1 MKRIRNLPVIG
12 ALFLHSSVSLAQVV
26 AEFPPVDDD
35 LPIPPPVHSPIQP
48 KAGVSGDVPGRSVT
62 PSSPP
67 FNPLPVPESRH
78 LPPSVSTV
86 PSVPAAPSLPAA
98 PSVATPPFQA
108 PASFPTAQTTAS
120 PTAPPFGVPAQVS
133 ATEPAAAAPSLASL
147 QRGPR
152 LGDPTADRG
161 MTETDSAPGDTL
173 GTHSL
178 SLTFSAARVLASL
191 YEVTAEVALG
201 DNVGIALLGGLG
213 GMDAEHP
220 SYPYTVHLTGREL
233 GAQARVYVLGDFDDG
248 LMLGGEA
255 LWIWADA
262 TPTRVTDSVVVNGVR
277 YNGTALLSG
286 DGTLTGLGA
295 FIGYK
300 MTAKFGLTFDVKLGW
315 QRLLFKGTG
324 SMAGEAVVNGQR
336 ERRTEHTSI
345 RESLNVPLFNLN
357 LGWSI

>member
-12 ALFLHSSVSLAQVV
+12 ALLLHSSVSLAQVV
-26 AEFPPVDDD
+26 AEFPPVDDNSSSA
-35 LPIPPPVHSPIQP
+35 PPPPVYPPAQP
-48 KAGVSGDVPGRSVT
+48 RVGVPGDAQGRAWTPPPPPASV
-62 PSSPP
+62 S
-67 FNPLPVPESRH
+67 PLPVPETRH
-78 LPPSVSTV
+78 LAPTAP
-86 PSVPAAPSLPAA
+86 VPAAPSAPAA
-98 PSVATPPFQA
+98 TAPAPSASATPFAP
-108 PASFPTAQTTAS
+108 PASRSGP
-120 PTAPPFGVPAQVS
+120 V
-133 ATEPAAAAPSLASL
+133 AAAPSLVSL
-147 QRGPR
+147 QREPR
-152 LGDPTADRG
+152 LSDGVSDRG
-161 MTETDSAPGDTL
+161 VTATDTNGEDSST
-173 GTHSL
+173 THSL
-178 SLTFSAARVLASL
+178 SLTFSAARAIASL

-201 DNVGIALLGGLG
+201 DNVSIALLGGLG

-220 SYPYTVHLTGREL
+220 SYPYSIRLSGREL

-255 LWIWADA
+255 AWVWADA
-262 TPTRVTDSVVVNGVR
+262 TPTLVTDSVVVNGVR

-286 DGTLTGLGA
+286 EGTLTGLGA

-324 SMAGEAVVNGQR
+324 RMTGEAMVNGQR
-336 ERRTEHTSI
+336 QRRTEDASI

>member
-12 ALFLHSSVSLAQVV
+12 ALLLHSSVSLAQVV

-35 LPIPPPVHSPIQP
+35 LPNLPAPPVHSPEQP
-48 KAGVSGDVPGRSVT
+48 NAGVPAGIPGRSPTPTHSSAV
-62 PSSPP
+62 PSSPSS
-67 FNPLPVPESRH
+67 LPVPETRH
-78 LPPSVSTV
+78 LPSTAPFGSSAPEV
-86 PSVPAAPSLPAA
+86 PRSAAPAALHAGSAPTSAATEPTAVAPSL
-98 PSVATPPFQA
+98 T
-108 PASFPTAQTTAS
+108 
-120 PTAPPFGVPAQVS
+120 
-133 ATEPAAAAPSLASL
+133 SL
-147 QRGPR
+147 QREPR
-152 LGDPTADRG
+152 FSEPVADRG
-161 MTETDSAPGDTL
+161 VTETDGSVTS

-201 DNVGIALLGGLG
+201 DHVGVALLGGLG

-220 SYPYTVHLTGREL
+220 SYPYTVRLTGREL

-262 TPTRVTDSVVVNGVR
+262 TPTRITDSVVVNGVR
-277 YNGTALLSG
+277 HNGTALLSG

-300 MTAKFGLTFDVKLGW
+300 MTAKFGLTLDIKLGW
-315 QRLLFKGTG
+315 QRLLFKGSG
-324 SMAGEAVVNGQR
+324 SMAGEAMVNGQR
-336 ERRTEHTSI
+336 ERRTERTSI
-345 RESLNVPLFNLN
+345 RESLNIPLFNLN